1 MADNSLPDYYN
12 ELNIDPQA
20 TTIEI
25 KSAYRALAKQLHPDK
40 TGSNDTSAFR
50 RAHEAYEKLTDL
62 SYRAEYD
69 QAYRRARRRYRETEN
84 YAGPSRTAAYEAEE
98 REEEERRLRRKSP
111 PPYKPVRKPGEPG
124 HSYFLGKA
132 YQAWEKKDA
141 AYKAKH
147 PKWHAEQAE

>member
-1 MADNSLPDYYN
+1 MAYNNLPDYYN
-12 ELNIDPQA
+12 ELKVDPQA
-20 TTIEI
+20 TVPEI

-50 RAHEAYEKLTDL
+50 RAHEAYERLTDL

-69 QAYRRARRRYRETEN
+69 RTYRRARRQYEEAED
-84 YAGPSRTAAYEAEE
+84 YAGPSRTAAYEAEK
-98 REEEERRLRRKSP
+98 RGEEERRRRRNSP
-111 PPYKPVRKPGEPG
+111 PPYKPVRKPGEPS

-141 AYKAKH
+141 AYKVKH